1 MDIQEIIKL
10 YNEGKSLSFIAN
22 KYNTYSSKI
31 KSILIENGVKI
42 RTRAEQ
48 NKITNQER
56 GKKVNHQYFD
66 IIDSNRKAWI
76 LGFLAADGN
85 VSSDRNRIKIGL
97 SSIDRPILENIKLA
111 LDSEREILDYE
122 TNNGFQVSELSWSSE
137 NHKIQLAKYG
147 IVPNKTYKE
156 MHLPQFDG
164 DLDKQLSFILGYFD
178 GDGCF
183 KDDGTTCRFEICS
196 YRPEV
201 LEDFAKVLNQFCNSN
216 KQVYKDPSRKSYY
229 TLTYSTK
236 DARKILDKLYTLGPS
251 NMFLLRKYEKYR
263 HWLEKNKIYDSPH
276 CFI

>member
-22 KYNTYSSKI
+22 KYNTCGVKI
-31 KSILIENGVKI
+31 KSILEKEGIKI

-48 NKITNQER
+48 NRITNQER
-56 GKKVNHQYFD
+56 GKKVNHHYFD
-66 IIDSNRKAWI
+66 NIDSNRKAWI

-85 VSSDRNRIKIGL
+85 VASDRNRIKISL
-97 SSIDRPILENIKLA
+97 SSVDREILENIKLA
-111 LDSEREILDYE
+111 LESERDILDYE
-122 TNNGFQVSELSWSSE
+122 TNNGFNISELSWSSE

-156 MHLPQFDG
+156 MHLPNF

-196 YRPEV
+196 YRPEL
-201 LEDFAKVLNQFCNSN
+201 LEDFAQVLNNFCNSD
-216 KQVYKDPSRKSYY
+216 KKVYKDNSRENYY

-236 DARKILDKLYTLGPS
+236 DARKILDKLYTLGPG

-276 CFI
+276 CLL